1 MSTRVSEAE
10 APGWVSSRGPL
21 VDDHDV
27 VLLDLDGVV
36 YVGPQ
41 AVAGAAATLAEVRRR
56 GPRVAFV
63 TNNASRTPEDVAQHL
78 TTLSIDTT
86 ADDVVTSAQ
95 AAARLLAAELP
106 DASRVLVVGAEGL
119 RAAVRAV
126 GLTPVGSVADDPAAV
141 VQGFSPQLSWAML
154 DEACVAVRRGLA
166 WIATNVDSTLPTPRG
181 PAPGNGAF
189 VDVVARTTGVS
200 PRVAG
205 KPAPAL
211 LEAAVERT
219 GARRPLF
226 VGDRL
231 DTDMAG
237 ARAAGML
244 GLHVLTGASATVD
257 LLAAGPDRRPHYLAA
272 DLSAILAEQRAPQV
286 SRDQAG
292 WHAMGACGVRVDYD
306 ATDGLRVGA
315 DPAGEAALAVEVL
328 RVACAAV
335 WAARDDGADVDL
347 DAARTSVSPWTA
359 PQGWDR

>member
-1 MSTRVSEAE
+1 MSETA
-10 APGWVSSRGPL
+10 APGWETSRGPL
-21 VDDHDV
+21 VDEHDV

-41 AVAGAAATLAEVRRR
+41 AVPGARETLSELRRR
-56 GPRVAFV
+56 GVHVAFV
-63 TNNASRTPEDVAQHL
+63 TNNASRTPTEIARHL
-78 TTLSIDTT
+78 TSLSIDST
-86 ADDVVTSAQ
+86 ADGVVTSAQ
-95 AAARLLAAELP
+95 AAARLLAADLP
-106 DASRVLVVGAEGL
+106 DAARVLVVGAEGL
-119 RAAVRAV
+119 REAVRAV
-126 GLTPVGSVADDPAAV
+126 GLTPVEGADDAPAAV

-154 DEACVAVRRGLA
+154 DEACVAVRRGVP

-189 VDVVARTTGVS
+189 VDVVARTTGAT

-211 LEAAVERT
+211 LAAAVERT
-219 GARRPLF
+219 GAQRPLF

-237 ARAAGML
+237 ARAAGMP

-257 LLAAGPDRRPHYLAA
+257 LLAAGRDRRPAYLAA
-272 DLSAILAEQRAPQV
+272 DLSGLLSEHHAPRV
-286 SRDQAG
+286 SADRPRWCAAG
-292 WHAMGACGVRVDYD
+292 AGVRGEWDD
-306 ATDGLRVGA
+306 GEGLRVDA
-315 DPAGEAALAVEVL
+315 DPPGDAQLAVEVL

-335 WAARDDGADVDL
+335 WAACDDGADVDL
-347 DAARTSVSPWTA
+347 ERARAALSRWTA

>member
-1 MSTRVSEAE
+1 MSTRVSEAD
-10 APGWVSSRGPL
+10 APGWGTSRGPL

-41 AVAGAAATLAEVRRR
+41 AVPGAAATLAELRRR

-63 TNNASRTPEDVAQHL
+63 TNNASRTPADVAQHL
-78 TTLSIDTT
+78 TTLSIDSA

-95 AAARLLAAELP
+95 AAARLLAADLP
-106 DASRVLVVGAEGL
+106 ASARVLVVGAEGL
-119 RAAVRAV
+119 REAVRAV
-126 GLTPVGSVADDPAAV
+126 GLTPVGSVDDDPAAV

-154 DEACVAVRRGLA
+154 DEACVAVRRGLP
-166 WIATNVDSTLPTPRG
+166 WIATNIDSTLPTPRG

-189 VDVVARTTGVS
+189 VDVVARTTGAS

-211 LEAAVERT
+211 LAAAVDRT
-219 GARRPLF
+219 GAQRPLF

-237 ARAAGML
+237 ARAAGMP

-257 LLAAGPDRRPHYLAA
+257 LLTSGPDRRPTFLAV
-272 DLSAILAEQRAPQV
+272 DLSGLLAEHHAPRV
-286 SRDQAG
+286 SRDRAR
-292 WHAMGACGVRVDYD
+292 WRADGACGVRVDCD
-306 ATDGLRVGA
+306 ATEGLRVDA
-315 DPAGEAALAVEVL
+315 DAPGEPELAVEVL

-335 WAARDDGADVDL
+335 WAARDDGADVDV
-347 DAARTSVSPWTA
+347 DSARAALSPWTA